1 MIIPGVMAQ
10 RRSAPSA
17 VVPTDGLVAWYTM
30 DSIASGVLVDQM
42 GARNG
47 TVSGCSIVAGKIGN
61 AVSLNGTT
69 SDGIALPSMG
79 VTQITISMWVW
90 VDSLAP
96 FQQPIIGNWNSG
108 ATTSYILDILG
119 GNFRWI
125 TEDPPTTYIRS
136 AAAAT
141 GQWTH
146 VCIYNGTDGTSG
158 IIINNGTAV
167 TGSSTTAL
175 RTTAGAVTLGYKG
188 DATGPRFGG
197 KIDQL
202 RIYNRKLTSDEI
214 TQLYSE
220 AA

>member
-1 MIIPGVMAQ
+1 MLANLLRVKRNA
-10 RRSAPSA
+10 A
-17 VVPTDGLVAWYTM
+17 VPTAGLVAWYTM

-90 VDSLAP
+90 VNSLAP

-108 ATTSYILDILG
+108 ATTSYLLDIVG

-125 TEDPPTTYIRS
+125 TEGPPTYVRS

-141 GQWTH
+141 GQWMH
-146 VCIYNGTDGTSG
+146 VCVYNGSDGISG
-158 IIINNGTAV
+158 IVVNNGTAI
-167 TGSSTTAL
+167 TGSSTVSL
-175 RTTAGAVTLGYKG
+175 RTTTGALTLGYKG
-188 DATGPRFGG
+188 DDVTPRFGG
-197 KIDQL
+197 RIDQL
-202 RIYNRKLTSDEI
+202 RIYNRALSRAEI
-214 TQLYSE
+214 SQLYAE